1 MEVYMDGGVRS
12 GQDICKALC
21 IGAQGVLIGRPFL
34 YGLGA
39 YGKKGVTKCLEI
51 MRDSLDES
59 LGFLGENNV
68 QDLGRNNILYKSYN
82 EGFLD

>member
-1 MEVYMDGGVRS
+1 MDGGIRS
-12 GQDICKALC
+12 GQDVCKALC

-39 YGKKGVTKCLEI
+39 YGKQGVTKCLEI

-59 LGFLGENNV
+59 LGFIGENNV
-68 QDLGRNNILYKSYN
+68 QDLGRNNILYRSYN